1 MVFVSCV
8 TPIMHPFWR
17 REEFSASREI
27 ETIMFWKNVA
37 LFGALAMHVGMSKEE
52 AKEEKE
58 KEEYRRTVA
67 SARGVGCGM
76 KAVDGSKGTSSKDRT

>member
-1 MVFVSCV
+1 M

-37 LFGALAMHVGMSKEE
+37 LFGALVMHVGMSKEE

-58 KEEYRRTVA
+58 KEE
-67 SARGVGCGM
+67 
-76 KAVDGSKGTSSKDRT
+76 